1 MHRIVKAHLESF
13 VKSFGI
19 ENLEED
25 VQFEL
30 FCNKAVLSSRISM
43 DFEIDDVTS
52 GAGDD
57 GMDGVAIIIDEELC
71 ISPEDAVSVF
81 SSQRKNHDVDIV
93 FIQSKRSESFDLG
106 DFLKFKES
114 IFRFIEATPYLCTDD
129 IQKNARDI
137 FDVIIK
143 NVPKIRGG
151 KPTFT
156 ARYIATGLYKKPK
169 ELELA
174 KKSFAD
180 EIEELGYF
188 GDISVEFIDR
198 DELTR
203 IWIDTYSVV
212 NAELPLFSNAALP
225 KINEIEEAYLAV
237 VKARDF
243 VDNLLVTEDGSL
255 RNHVFVEN
263 VRAFLGIDN
272 PVNASIA
279 ETIKD
284 KNTASKFPVLN
295 NGITIV
301 SPDVKLQGNILHLEN
316 YQIVNGCQTSNVL
329 YECRDSLDDSMM
341 VNLKVVETLNEDV
354 FSELVRAT
362 NSQTKVDETQFYSL
376 RPIIKKVESYFDTY
390 EGQDGRLYLER
401 RERQFTGRDIPAMRI
416 FSVHMAAKC
425 VAAMFFRRPDL
436 SYRYP
441 KKMYELLA
449 EKIFSSDSKEIVFYA
464 ACLTLYRLHLLTSN
478 ADIPQNI
485 RKYKWHLMAVVGA
498 LIAGKEIPKNM
509 NSKRMDIYCGKII
522 TAMTKHDDK
531 IKENFNKAVKIVL
544 SIDDITDDRMK
555 RQAIL
560 EEMLTKI

>member
-30 FCNKAVLSSRISM
+30 FCNKALLSSRISM

-52 GAGDD
+52 GSGDD

-71 ISPEDAVSVF
+71 ISPEDANSVY

-114 IFRFIEATPYLCTDD
+114 IFRFVEETPYSSTDD

-137 FDVIIK
+137 FDVVIK

-151 KPTFT
+151 RPTFT
-156 ARYIATGLYKKPK
+156 AKYVATGIYKKPK
-169 ELELA
+169 ELESA
-174 KKSFAD
+174 RTAFIN
-180 EIEELGYF
+180 EINELGYF
-188 GDISVEFIDR
+188 CDISVEFVDR

-203 IWIDTYSVV
+203 TWIDTYSVV

-225 KINEIEEAYLAV
+225 KINGIEEAYLAV
-237 VKARDF
+237 VKAKDF
-243 VDNLLVTEDGSL
+243 VDSLLITEEGSL

-279 ETIKD
+279 ETIKNKD
-284 KNTASKFPVLN
+284 SASRFPVLN

-301 SPDVKLQGNILHLEN
+301 SPDVKLQGNILHLESF
-316 YQIVNGCQTSNVL
+316 QIVNGCQTSNVL
-329 YECRDSLDDSMM
+329 YECRNSLDDSMM
-341 VNLKVVETLNEDV
+341 VNLKVVETSNEDV

-376 RPIIKKVESYFDTY
+376 RPIIKKVEAYFDTY
-390 EGQDGRLYLER
+390 EGQDGRLFLER
-401 RERQFTGRDIPAMRI
+401 RERQFIGRDIPAVRV

-441 KKMYELLA
+441 KRMYELLA

-498 LIAGKEIPKNM
+498 VIAGKEIPKLG
-509 NSKRMDIYCGKII
+509 SKRMDAYCGKII
-522 TAMTKHDDK
+522 TEMTKHGDK
-531 IKENFNKAVKIVL
+531 IKATFQKAVEIVL
-544 SIDDITDDRMK
+544 SIEGITDDRMK
-555 RQAIL
+555 RQTIL
-560 EEMLTKI
+560 EEMLAKI

>member
-1 MHRIVKAHLESF
+1 MHRIVKAHLDSF
-13 VKSFGI
+13 VKSYGI
-19 ENLEED
+19 ENHEED

-30 FCNKAVLSSRISM
+30 FCNKAMLSSRISM
-43 DFEIDDVTS
+43 DFEIDDVTT

-57 GMDGVAIIIDEELC
+57 GMDGIAIIIDEELC
-71 ISPEDAVSVF
+71 ISPEDASSVF

-106 DFLKFKES
+106 DFLKFKAS
-114 IFRFIEATPYLCTDD
+114 VFRFIDESPYSCLDD
-129 IQKNARDI
+129 IQKNAREV
-137 FDVIIK
+137 FDVVIK

-151 KPTFT
+151 RPSFT
-156 ARYIATGLYKKPK
+156 AKYVATGIYKSPK
-169 ELELA
+169 ELESARKLFI
-174 KKSFAD
+174 K

-188 GDISVEFIDR
+188 CNVSVEFVDR

-203 IWIDTYSVV
+203 TWIDTYSVV
-212 NAELPLFSNAALP
+212 NAELPLFSNAPLP
-225 KINEIEEAYLAV
+225 KINGIEEAYLAV
-237 VKARDF
+237 VKAKDF
-243 VDNLLVTEDGSL
+243 VSNLLMTEEGSL

-284 KNTASKFPVLN
+284 RDAASRFPVLN

-301 SPDVKLQGNILHLEN
+301 SPDVKLQGSILHLEN
-316 YQIVNGCQTSNVL
+316 FQIVNGCQTSNVL
-329 YECRDSLDDSMM
+329 YECRDSLDDTMM

-376 RPIIKKVESYFDTY
+376 RPIIKKVEAYFDTY

-401 RERQFTGRDIPAMRI
+401 RERQFIGRDIPAVRV

-425 VAAMFFRRPDL
+425 VAAMFFCRPDL

-441 KKMYELLA
+441 KRMYELLA
-449 EKIFSSDSKEIVFYA
+449 EKIFSNDTKEIVFYA

-485 RKYKWHLMAVVGA
+485 RKYKWHLMAVVCV
-498 LIAGKEIPKNM
+498 LVAGKDIPKFG
-509 NSKRMDIYCGKII
+509 SKKMDVYCNKII
-522 TAMTKHDDK
+522 TEMTKHGDK
-531 IKENFNKAVKIVL
+531 IKATFQRAVDIVL

-560 EEMLTKI
+560 DEMLAKI

>member
-19 ENLEED
+19 ESLEED

-30 FCNKAVLSSRISM
+30 FCNKAILSSRISM

-52 GAGDD
+52 GSGDD

-71 ISPEDAVSVF
+71 ISPEDATTVF

-114 IFRFIEATPYLCTDD
+114 IFRFIEETPYSCTDD
-129 IQKNARDI
+129 IQKNARNI
-137 FDVIIK
+137 FDVTIG

-151 KPTFT
+151 RPTFT
-156 ARYIATGLYKKPK
+156 ARYIATGIYKKPK

-174 KKSFAD
+174 RTTFIN
-180 EIEELGYF
+180 EIDELGYF
-188 GDISVEFIDR
+188 CDISVEFVDR

-203 IWIDTYSVV
+203 TWVDTYSVV

-225 KINEIEEAYLAV
+225 KINGIEEAYLAV
-237 VKARDF
+237 VKAKDF
-243 VDNLLVTEDGSL
+243 VDNLLITEEGSL

-284 KNTASKFPVLN
+284 KDAASRFPVLN

-316 YQIVNGCQTSNVL
+316 FQIVNGCQTSNVL
-329 YECRDSLDDSMM
+329 YECKNSLDDSMM

-376 RPIIKKVESYFDTY
+376 RPIIKKVEAYFDTY
-390 EGQDGRLYLER
+390 EGQDGRLFLER
-401 RERQFTGRDIPAMRI
+401 RERQFIGRDIPAVRV
-416 FSVHMAAKC
+416 FSVHLAAKC

-441 KKMYELLA
+441 KRMYELLA
-449 EKIFSSDSKEIVFYA
+449 EKIFSNDSKEIVFYA

-498 LIAGKEIPKNM
+498 LIAGKEIPKLG
-509 NSKRMDIYCGKII
+509 SKRMDTYCGKII
-522 TAMTKHDDK
+522 REMTKHNDK
-531 IKENFNKAVKIVL
+531 IKATFQKAVEIVL
-544 SIDDITDDRMK
+544 SIEDITDDRMK

-560 EEMLTKI
+560 EEMLAKI

>member
-30 FCNKAVLSSRISM
+30 FCNKALLSSRISM

-52 GAGDD
+52 GSGDD

-71 ISPEDAVSVF
+71 ISPEDATSVY

-114 IFRFIEATPYLCTDD
+114 IFRFVEETPYSSADD

-137 FDVIIK
+137 FDVVIK

-151 KPTFT
+151 RPTFT
-156 ARYIATGLYKKPK
+156 ARYVATGIYKKPK

-174 KKSFAD
+174 RIAFIN
-180 EIEELGYF
+180 EIDELGYF
-188 GDISVEFIDR
+188 CDISVEFVDR

-203 IWIDTYSVV
+203 TWIDTYSVV

-225 KINEIEEAYLAV
+225 KINGIEEAYLAV
-237 VKARDF
+237 VKAKDF
-243 VDNLLVTEDGSL
+243 VDSLLVTEEGSL

-279 ETIKD
+279 ETIKNKD
-284 KNTASKFPVLN
+284 SASRFPVLN

-301 SPDVKLQGNILHLEN
+301 SPDVKLQGNILHLESF
-316 YQIVNGCQTSNVL
+316 QIVNGCQTSNVL
-329 YECRDSLDDSMM
+329 YECRNSLDDSMM
-341 VNLKVVETLNEDV
+341 VNLKVVETSNEDV

-376 RPIIKKVESYFDTY
+376 RPIIKKVEAYFDTY
-390 EGQDGRLYLER
+390 EGQDGRLFLER
-401 RERQFTGRDIPAMRI
+401 RERQFIGRDIPAVRV

-441 KKMYELLA
+441 KRMYELLA
-449 EKIFSSDSKEIVFYA
+449 EKIFSNDSKEIIFYA

-498 LIAGKEIPKNM
+498 LIAGKEIPKLG
-509 NSKRMDIYCGKII
+509 SKRMDTYCGKII
-522 TAMTKHDDK
+522 TEMTIHGDK
-531 IKENFNKAVKIVL
+531 IKTTFQKAVEIVL
-544 SIDDITDDRMK
+544 SIEGITDDRMK
-555 RQAIL
+555 RQVIL
-560 EEMLTKI
+560 EEMLAKI

>member
-560 EEMLTKI
+560 EEMLAKI

>member
-30 FCNKAVLSSRISM
+30 FCNKAILSSRISM

-52 GAGDD
+52 GSGDD

-71 ISPEDAVSVF
+71 ISPEDANSVY

-114 IFRFIEATPYLCTDD
+114 IFRFVEETPYSSTDD
-129 IQKNARDI
+129 IQKNAHDI
-137 FDVIIK
+137 FDVVIK

-151 KPTFT
+151 RPTFT
-156 ARYIATGLYKKPK
+156 ARYVATGIYKKPK
-169 ELELA
+169 ELESA
-174 KKSFAD
+174 RSAFIN
-180 EIEELGYF
+180 EVNELGYF
-188 GDISVEFIDR
+188 CNISVEFVDR

-203 IWIDTYSVV
+203 TWIDTYSVV

-225 KINEIEEAYLAV
+225 KINGIEEAYLAV
-237 VKARDF
+237 VKAKDF
-243 VDNLLVTEDGSL
+243 VDSLLITEEGSL

-272 PVNASIA
+272 LVNASIA
-279 ETIKD
+279 ETIKNKD
-284 KNTASKFPVLN
+284 SASRFPVLN

-301 SPDVKLQGNILHLEN
+301 SPDVKLQGNILHLESF
-316 YQIVNGCQTSNVL
+316 QIVNGCQTSNVL
-329 YECRDSLDDSMM
+329 YECRNSLDDSMM
-341 VNLKVVETLNEDV
+341 VNLKVVETSNEDV

-376 RPIIKKVESYFDTY
+376 RPIIKKVEAYFDTY
-390 EGQDGRLYLER
+390 EGQDGRLFLER
-401 RERQFTGRDIPAMRI
+401 RERQFIGRDIPAVRV

-441 KKMYELLA
+441 KRMYELLA

-498 LIAGKEIPKNM
+498 VIAGKEIPKLG
-509 NSKRMDIYCGKII
+509 SKKMDAYCGKII
-522 TAMTKHDDK
+522 TEMTKHGDK
-531 IKENFNKAVKIVL
+531 IKATFQKAVEIVL
-544 SIDDITDDRMK
+544 SIEGITDDRMK
-555 RQAIL
+555 RQTIL
-560 EEMLTKI
+560 EEMLAKI

>member
-30 FCNKAVLSSRISM
+30 FCNKAILASRISM

-52 GAGDD
+52 GSGDD

-71 ISPEDAVSVF
+71 ISPEDAASEF

-114 IFRFIEATPYLCTDD
+114 ISRFVEETPYSCADD

-151 KPTFT
+151 RPTFT
-156 ARYIATGLYKKPK
+156 ARYIATGIYKKPK

-174 KKSFAD
+174 RRQFIN
-180 EIEELGYF
+180 EIDDLGYF
-188 GDISVEFIDR
+188 CDISVEFIDR

-203 IWIDTYSVV
+203 TWIDTYSVV
-212 NAELPLFSNAALP
+212 NAELPLFSNAPLP
-225 KINEIEEAYLAV
+225 KINGIEEAYLAV
-237 VKARDF
+237 VKAKDF
-243 VDNLLVTEDGSL
+243 VDNLLITDEGSL

-263 VRAFLGIDN
+263 VRAFLGIEN

-279 ETIKD
+279 DTIKD
-284 KNTASKFPVLN
+284 KDAASRFPVLN

-316 YQIVNGCQTSNVL
+316 FQIVNGCQTSNVL
-329 YECRDSLDDSMM
+329 YECRNSLDDSMM

-376 RPIIKKVESYFDTY
+376 RPIIKKVEAYFDTY
-390 EGQDGRLYLER
+390 EGQDGRLFLER
-401 RERQFTGRDIPAMRI
+401 RERQFIGRDIPAVRV

-441 KKMYELLA
+441 KRMYELLA
-449 EKIFSSDSKEIVFYA
+449 EKIFSNDSKEVVFYA

-498 LIAGKEIPKNM
+498 LIAGKEIPKLG
-509 NSKRMDIYCGKII
+509 SKKMDTYCGKII
-522 TAMTKHDDK
+522 TEMTKHGDK
-531 IKENFNKAVKIVL
+531 VKSTFQKAVEIVL
-544 SIDDITDDRMK
+544 SVEDITDDRMK

-560 EEMLTKI
+560 DEMPNKI

>member
-52 GAGDD
+52 GPGDD

-71 ISPEDAVSVF
+71 ISPEDAASVF

-174 KKSFAD
+174 KKSFAN

-560 EEMLTKI
+560 EEMLAKI